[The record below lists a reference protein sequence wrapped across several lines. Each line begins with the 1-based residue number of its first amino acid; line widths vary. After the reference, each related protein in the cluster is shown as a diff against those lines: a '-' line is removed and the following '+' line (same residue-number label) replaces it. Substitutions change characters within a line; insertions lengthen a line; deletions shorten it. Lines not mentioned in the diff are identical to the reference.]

1 MRKLKPQK
9 RQVLADPVYNSRLVT
24 KLINAIMYDGKKGL
38 AQSII
43 YSAFEIV
50 EQKTGKP
57 ALEVFNKAIDNVMP
71 IIELKV
77 RRVGGSN
84 FQGPTEVTPER
95 RQTLGLR

>member
-57 ALEVFNKAIDNVMP
+57 ALEVLI
-71 IIELKV
+71 
-77 RRVGGSN
+77 RR
-84 FQGPTEVTPER
+84 
-95 RQTLGLR
+95 LIM

>member
-50 EQKTGKP
+50 EQKL
-57 ALEVFNKAIDNVMP
+57 ANQL
-71 IIELKV
+71 
-77 RRVGGSN
+77 
-84 FQGPTEVTPER
+84 
-95 RQTLGLR
+95 